1 MGWDVHAE
9 GDEGGSPREGCG
21 AVLRGKMNAQKPKKF
36 SVTHPPQGLGFAR
49 FMMVLGS
56 FAPLFLLWAIRGNHL
71 IPSIYFVPA
80 CLTLAVLPNLFLG
93 WRWQT
98 AKRHKELRE
107 ISVGQAEDHRDHIL
121 VYLFSMLL
129 PFYSESLDDLHSLA
143 ATLAALAFIIF
154 LFWHLNLHYMNLLFA
169 FLGYRVFTVYPP
181 KDNNPLTG
189 RLSFVLLTRREV
201 LSPDDR
207 LIAYRLSDTVYIE
220 SEEEP

>member
-1 MGWDVHAE
+1 MTA
-9 GDEGGSPREGCG
+9 
-21 AVLRGKMNAQKPKKF
+21 KYQKSF
-36 SVTHPPQGLGFAR
+36 SANRPPQGLGFAR

-71 IPSIYFVPA
+71 VPRAYFVPA
-80 CLTLAVLPNLFLG
+80 CLIMAVLPNLFLG

-98 AKRHKELRE
+98 ASRHKELRE
-107 ISVGQAEDHRDHIL
+107 INVGQAEDHRDHIL

-129 PFYSESLDDLHSLA
+129 PFYSESLDDLPSLL

-169 FLGYRVFTVYPP
+169 ILGYRVFTVYPP
-181 KDNNPLTG
+181 RDNNPFTG

-201 LSPDDR
+201 LSSGES
-207 LIAYRLSDTVYIE
+207 ITVYRLSDTVYIE
-220 SEEEP
+220 SEEES